1 MTDLDIAKA
10 NLKGHSICLCRDG
23 EIITDDGRGISPMM
37 RFINDGRDLSGY
49 SVADVIVGKAA
60 AMLFVKAGIAE
71 VYGKVISTAGRD
83 HLIRHNI
90 PCSWDTLTENIINR
104 NGDDICPMEK
114 TVAEIIDA
122 EEGYEA
128 LKEKLLVLSKV
139 KNDPTEAI
147 QP

>member
-37 RFINDGRDLSGY
+37 RFINEGRDLSGY

-90 PCSWDTLTENIINR
+90 PRSWDTLTENIINR

-114 TVAEIIDA
+114 TVSEISDA